1 MIKGNFERKTVVLL
15 FYVEILHTRWFVLF
29 RIINCVSEVGAG
41 LSLPIYIR
49 ATISH
54 CPYIRIY
61 EKAPP
66 SLIDR
71 LRSALYSFFGQFLY
85 AQIFTYLFYFLF
97 SSNIHSIVFFT

>member
-1 MIKGNFERKTVVLL
+1 MIKGNFERKTGVLL

-41 LSLPIYIR
+41 LFLRIYIR
-49 ATISH
+49 ATTRD

-61 EKAPP
+61 EKAPL
-66 SLIDR
+66 SLIHR
-71 LRSALYSFFGQFLY
+71 LRGALYSFFGQVLY

-97 SSNIHSIVFFT
+97 SSSIHSIVFFT